1 MGRVFHVYYSPV
13 KTIFATSKPESMSR
27 KVRVRFAPSPTG
39 PLHMGGIRT
48 ALYNYLLAKQ
58 QGGDFILRIED
69 TDQNRYVPG
78 AEQYIIE
85 SLKWCGIEPNEGVG
99 FGDGPHAPY
108 RQSERKHLYRQYAD
122 KLIASGN
129 AYYAFDTAEDLAQ
142 MRQNLQA
149 QGVPNPAYNSVTR
162 QYMKNSLTL
171 SHDEVEKRLADGDP
185 YVIRFKMP
193 RNEEVKFHDEIRGW
207 VVFNTSQ
214 LDDKVL
220 FKSDGMPTYHLANV
234 ADDYM
239 MQITHVI
246 RGEEW
251 LSSAPLHVLLYRAL
265 GIEEVMPKFAHL
277 SLILKPDG
285 NGKLSKRDGDRLGFP
300 SFALNWTDPETKEIS
315 VGYRERGFFPE
326 AFINFLALLG
336 WNPGGDLEVMSKEEM
351 IKLFSLEKVHKAGA
365 RFDFE
370 KAKWFNHQYLKQ
382 KPEAELAEAI
392 KPQIEAKGYKYDA
405 AYVAEFCRLMKERAT
420 FLNDLLEQG
429 YYFFEDVK
437 TFDTETLKK
446 KYKKE
451 SRETFNKII
460 EVLSASS
467 DFTATGLEKVL
478 KEFIT
483 ANGLKIGEVMPVLRL
498 ALAGTMQG
506 PTVFDMMALLGKERA
521 IPRLLKSFNFFDSL

>member
-1 MGRVFHVYYSPV
+1 
-13 KTIFATSKPESMSR
+13 MSR

-78 AEQYIIE
+78 AEEYIIE

-108 RQSERKHLYRQYAD
+108 RQSERKHLYKEYAD
-122 KLIASGN
+122 KLIASGH
-129 AYYAFDTAEDLAQ
+129 AYYAFDTTEDLEQ
-142 MRQNLQA
+142 MRQNLTA

-171 SHDEVEKRLADGDP
+171 SHDEVEKRLSSGDP

-207 VVFNTSQ
+207 VAFNTSQ

-239 MQITHVI
+239 MKITHVI

-265 GIEEVMPKFAHL
+265 GIEDVMPSFSHL

-300 SFALNWTDPETKEIS
+300 SFALNWTDPESKETSI
-315 VGYRERGFFPE
+315 GYRERGFFPE

-336 WNPGGDLEVMSKEEM
+336 WNPGGDRELMTKDEM
-351 IKLFSLEKVHKAGA
+351 IQLFSLEKVHKAGA

-370 KAKWFNHQYLKQ
+370 KAKWFNHQYLKN
-382 KPEAELAEAI
+382 KPDAELAQAI
-392 KPQIEAKGYKYDA
+392 KGQIVAKGYQFEEA
-405 AYVAEFCRLMKERAT
+405 FATEFCRLMKERAV
-420 FLNDLLEQG
+420 FLNDLLEEG
-429 YYFFEDVK
+429 YYFFTDI
-437 TFDTETLKK
+437 TSYDTDTLKK
-446 KYKKE
+446 KYNKE
-451 SRETFNKII
+451 KRAVFNGVV
-460 EVLSASS
+460 EAVSATADFSS
-467 DFTATGLEKVL
+467 AGFEKAVKDYL
-478 KEFIT
+478 T
-483 ANGLKIGEVMPVLRL
+483 ANALKVGEVMPVLRL

-506 PTVFDMMALLGKERA
+506 PAVFDMMALLGKQKTVD
-521 IPRLLKSFNFFDSL
+521 RLNTSFNYFDSI

>member
-1 MGRVFHVYYSPV
+1 
-13 KTIFATSKPESMSR
+13 MSR

-69 TDQNRYVPG
+69 TDQNRFVPG

-85 SLKWCGIEPNEGVG
+85 TLKWCGIEPNEGIG

-108 RQSERKHLYRQYAD
+108 RQSERKSLYRKYAD
-122 KLIASGN
+122 QLIESGH
-129 AYYAFDTAEDLAQ
+129 AYYAFDTPEELEQ
-142 MRQNLQA
+142 MRANMTA
-149 QGVPNPAYNSVTR
+149 QGVPNPSYNSVIR

-171 SHDEVEKRLADGDP
+171 PHDEVERRLKNGDH

-193 RNEEVKFHDEIRGW
+193 RNEEVKFFDEIREW
-207 VVFNTSQ
+207 VTFNTSQ

-265 GIEEVMPKFAHL
+265 GIEDVMPKFAHL

-300 SFALNWTDPETKEIS
+300 SFALNWTDPESKETSI
-315 VGYRERGFFPE
+315 GYKERGFFPE
-326 AFINFLALLG
+326 AFINFLSLLG
-336 WNPGGDLEVMSKEEM
+336 WNPGGDKEVMSKDEM
-351 IKLFSLEKVHKAGA
+351 IQLFSLEKVHKAGA

-370 KAKWFNHQYLKQ
+370 KAKWFNHQYLKG
-382 KPEAELAEAI
+382 KSDAELANAI
-392 KPQIEAKGYKYDA
+392 KDKVVARGYQYDEAYA
-405 AYVAEFCRLMKERAT
+405 TEFCRLMKERAT
-420 FLNDLLEQG
+420 FINDLLELG
-429 YYFFEDVK
+429 YYFFEEIRTYDI
-437 TFDTETLKK
+437 ETIKK
-446 KYKKE
+446 KYSKE
-451 SRETFNKII
+451 NRGKFDGVIATLE
-460 EVLSASS
+460 SASEFKTL
-467 DFTATGLEKVL
+467 DLEKAV
-478 KEFIT
+478 KEYAV
-483 ANGLKIGEVMPVLRL
+483 ANGMKIGEVMPVLRL

-506 PTVFDMMALLGKERA
+506 PPVFDMMNLLGKEKT
-521 IPRLLKSFNFFDSL
+521 ILRLKKSFAYFDSI

>member
-1 MGRVFHVYYSPV
+1 
-13 KTIFATSKPESMSR
+13 MSR
-27 KVRVRFAPSPTG
+27 RVRVRFAPSPTG

-69 TDQNRYVPG
+69 TDQNRFVPG
-78 AEQYIIE
+78 AEAYIIE
-85 SLKWCGIEPNEGVG
+85 TLKWCGIEPNEGVG

-108 RQSERKHLYRQYAD
+108 RQSERKDLYRKFAD
-122 KLIASGN
+122 QLLESEH
-129 AYYAFDTAEDLAQ
+129 AYYAFDTAEELEQ
-142 MRQNLQA
+142 MRANMLA
-149 QGVPNPAYNSVTR
+149 QGVPNPSYNSVTR

-171 SHDEVEKRLADGDP
+171 PHDEVKKRLDNGEA

-193 RNEEVKFHDEIRGW
+193 RNEEVKFHDEIREW
-207 VVFNTSQ
+207 VSFNTSQ

-239 MQITHVI
+239 MEITHVI

-265 GIEEVMPKFAHL
+265 GIEHVMPKFAHL

-300 SFALNWTDPETKEIS
+300 SFALNWTDPESKETS
-315 VGYRERGFFPE
+315 KGYRERGFFPE

-336 WNPGGDLEVMSKEEM
+336 WNPGGDKEIMTKEEM
-351 IKLFSLEKVHKAGA
+351 TELFSFEKVHKAGA

-370 KAKWFNHQYLKQ
+370 KAKWFNHQYLKA
-382 KPEAELAEAI
+382 KSDVELAEAI
-392 KPQIEAKGYKYDA
+392 KPQFAEKGYTYEA
-405 AYVAEFCRLMKERAT
+405 GFVSEFCGLMKERAI
-420 FLNDLLEQG
+420 FINDLLEMG
-429 YYFFEDVK
+429 YYFFEDIK
-437 TFDTETLKK
+437 TYDNETIKK
-446 KYKKE
+446 KY
-451 SRETFNKII
+451 SRDSRSKFDNAI
-460 EVLSASS
+460 EVLNAVSEFNAVN
-467 DFTATGLEKVL
+467 LETTL
-478 KEFIT
+478 KEHAAT
-483 ANGLKIGEVMPVLRL
+483 AGIKTGELMPVFRL

-506 PTVFDMMALLGKERA
+506 PPVFSMMHLLGRERS
-521 IPRLLKSFNFFDSL
+521 ITRLKNSFNYFDSI

>member
-1 MGRVFHVYYSPV
+1 
-13 KTIFATSKPESMSR
+13 MSER

-48 ALYNYLLAKQ
+48 ALFNYLLAKQ

-69 TDQNRYVPG
+69 TDQNRFVPG

-108 RQSERKHLYRQYAD
+108 RQSERKQLYREFAD
-122 KLIASGN
+122 KLIASEN
-129 AYYAFDTAEDLAQ
+129 AYYAFDTAEELEQ
-142 MRQNLQA
+142 MRANMQA
-149 QGVPNPAYNSVTR
+149 QGTPNPAYNSVTR

-171 SHDEVEKRLADGDP
+171 SHDEVKKRLDNNEP

-193 RNEEVKFHDEIRGW
+193 RNEEVKFHDEIREW
-207 VVFNTSQ
+207 VTFNTSQ

-234 ADDYM
+234 ADDYL
-239 MQITHVI
+239 MQVTHVI

-265 GIEEVMPKFAHL
+265 GIENVMPKFAHL

-300 SFALNWTDPETKEIS
+300 SFALNWTDPESKETS
-315 VGYRERGFFPE
+315 TGYRERGFFPE

-336 WNPGGDLEVMSKEEM
+336 WNPGGDKEMMTKEEM
-351 IKLFSLEKVHKAGA
+351 IQLFSLEKVHKAGA

-370 KAKWFNHQYLKQ
+370 KAKWFNHQYLKA
-382 KPEAELAEAI
+382 KRDEELAMAI
-392 KPQIEAKGYKYDA
+392 KEQAIAKGYAFDLDFAK
-405 AYVAEFCRLMKERAT
+405 EFCRLMKERAT
-420 FLNDLLEQG
+420 FTNDLLEMG
-429 YYFFEDVK
+429 YYFFEEIK
-437 TFDTETLKK
+437 TYDTETIKK
-446 KYKKE
+446 KYVKAN
-451 SRETFNKII
+451 REKFNPVIDTIKG
-460 EVLSASS
+460 LSDCNIAS
-467 DFTATGLEKVL
+467 LEKAV
-478 KEFIT
+478 KDWIT
-483 ANGLKIGEVMPVLRL
+483 ASGMKTGEVMPVLRL

-506 PTVFDMMALLGKERA
+506 PPVFDMMNLLGKERSA
-521 IPRLLKSFNFFDSL
+521 ARLKKSLDYFDSL

>member
-1 MGRVFHVYYSPV
+1 
-13 KTIFATSKPESMSR
+13 
-27 KVRVRFAPSPTG
+27 
-39 PLHMGGIRT
+39 MGGIRT

-58 QGGDFILRIED
+58 LGGDFVLRIED

-78 AEQYIIE
+78 AEEYIIE
-85 SLKWCGIEPNEGVG
+85 SLKWCGIEPNEGIG

-108 RQSERKHLYRQYAD
+108 RQSERKELYRKYAD
-122 KLIASGN
+122 QLIASGH
-129 AYYAFDTAEDLAQ
+129 AYYAFDTTEELEQ
-142 MRQNLQA
+142 MRQNLTA

-171 SHDEVEKRLADGDP
+171 AHDEVEKRLQSGEP

-193 RNEEVKFHDEIRGW
+193 RNEDVKFHDEIRSW

-239 MQITHVI
+239 MEITHVI

-265 GIEEVMPKFAHL
+265 GIEHVMPKFAHL

-300 SFALNWTDPETKEIS
+300 SFALNWTDPSSKETSI
-315 VGYRERGFFPE
+315 GYRERGFFPD

-336 WNPGGDLEVMSKEEM
+336 WNPGGDKELMTKEEM

-370 KAKWFNHQYLKQ
+370 KAKWFNHQYLKNR
-382 KPEAELAEAI
+382 PDEELALAI
-392 KPQIEAKGYKYDA
+392 KHMVEAKGYTFDLTFTTG
-405 AYVAEFCRLMKERAT
+405 FCRLMKERAVY
-420 FLNDLLEQG
+420 LNDLLEQG
-429 YYFFEDVK
+429 YYFFVDIH
-437 TFDTETLKK
+437 TYDLDTLKK
-446 KYKKE
+446 KYNSEK
-451 SRETFNKII
+451 RGIFDKITAAI
-460 EVLSASS
+460 EATTDQTPTGFDHSVKEVL
-467 DFTATGLEKVL
+467 
-478 KEFIT
+478 T
-483 ANGLKIGEVMPVLRL
+483 ANGLKPGEVMPVLRL

-506 PTVFDMMALLGKERA
+506 PAVFDMIALLGKERTVA
-521 IPRLLKSFNFFDSL
+521 RLKKSFDYFDTVK

>member
-1 MGRVFHVYYSPV
+1 
-13 KTIFATSKPESMSR
+13 MSR
-27 KVRVRFAPSPTG
+27 RIRVRFAPSPTG

-78 AEQYIIE
+78 AEEYIIE
-85 SLKWCGIEPNEGVG
+85 SLKWCGIEPNEGIG

-108 RQSERKHLYRQYAD
+108 RQSERKHLYKDFAD
-122 KLIASGN
+122 KLIASGH
-129 AYYAFDTAEDLAQ
+129 AYYAFDTPEELEQ
-142 MRQNLQA
+142 MRANMQA

-171 SHDEVEKRLADGDP
+171 PHDETENRLKSGEP
-185 YVIRFKMP
+185 FVIRFMMP
-193 RNEEVKFHDEIRGW
+193 RNEEVKFHDEIRSW

-265 GIEEVMPKFAHL
+265 GIEDVMPKFAHL

-300 SFALNWTDPETKEIS
+300 SFALNWTDPSSGETS

-336 WNPGGDLEVMSKEEM
+336 WNPGGDIEVMSKEEL

-370 KAKWFNHQYLKQ
+370 KAKWFNQHYLKAM
-382 KPEAELAEAI
+382 PDAELAKAI
-392 KPQIEAKGYKYDA
+392 APQLKAKGYQFDD
-405 AYVAEFCRLMKERAT
+405 AYVGEFCHLMKERAT
-420 FLNDLLEQG
+420 FVNDLAEMG
-429 YYFFEDVK
+429 YYFFEDIK
-437 TFDTETLKK
+437 TFDTETVKK
-446 KYKKE
+446 KY
-451 SRETFNKII
+451 NKQLRPKLDAML
-460 EVLSASS
+460 EMLNNTS
-467 DFTATGLEKVL
+467 DFKTPVLEVNV
-478 KEFIT
+478 KEFAT
-483 ANGLKIGEVMPVLRL
+483 TNGVKTGELMPVLRL
-498 ALAGTMQG
+498 ALAGGMQG
-506 PTVFDMMALLGKERA
+506 PPVFDMMNLLGKERTLQ
-521 IPRLLKSFNFFDSL
+521 RLKKSFDYFDTI

>member
-1 MGRVFHVYYSPV
+1 
-13 KTIFATSKPESMSR
+13 MSR
-27 KVRVRFAPSPTG
+27 RVRVRFAPSPTG

-78 AEQYIIE
+78 AEEYIIN
-85 SLKWCGIEPNEGVG
+85 SLKWCGIEPNEGLG

-108 RQSERKHLYRQYAD
+108 RQSERKHLYRDFAD
-122 KLIASGN
+122 KLIANGH
-129 AYYAFDTAEDLAQ
+129 AYYAFDTAEELEQ
-142 MRQNLQA
+142 MRANMTA
-149 QGVPNPAYNSVTR
+149 QGVPNPSYNSVTR

-171 SHDEVEKRLADGDP
+171 PHDETDRRLTSGEP
-185 YVIRFKMP
+185 YVIRFLMP

-207 VVFNTSQ
+207 VTFNTSQ

-239 MQITHVI
+239 MEISHVI

-265 GIEEVMPKFAHL
+265 GIEDKMPLFAHL

-300 SFALNWTDPETKEIS
+300 SFALNWKDPASGETS

-336 WNPGGDLEVMSKEEM
+336 WNPGGDKEMMNKEEL
-351 IKLFSLEKVHKAGA
+351 IQLFSLEKVHKAGA

-370 KAKWFNHQYLKQ
+370 KAKWFNHQYLKA
-382 KPEAELAEAI
+382 KPDAELVTAI
-392 KPQIEAKGYKYDA
+392 QPQLAAKGYAFDE
-405 AYVAEFCRLMKERAT
+405 AYLTDFCRLMKERAT
-420 FLNDLLEQG
+420 YTGDLLEMG
-429 YYFFEDVK
+429 YYFFEDIK
-437 TFDTETLKK
+437 TYDTETIKK
-446 KYKKE
+446 KYNKE
-451 SRETFNKII
+451 NSPKLNKLVDI
-460 EVLSASS
+460 L
-467 DFTATGLEKVL
+467 
-478 KEFIT
+478 
-483 ANGLKIGEVMPVLRL
+483 NGLTEFKTLNLESTVKQFASDNSMKTGELMPVLRL

-506 PTVFDMMALLGKERA
+506 PPVFDMMNLLGKERSTT
-521 IPRLLKSFNFFDSL
+521 RLSKSIAYFDGL

>member
-1 MGRVFHVYYSPV
+1 
-13 KTIFATSKPESMSR
+13 MSER
-27 KVRVRFAPSPTG
+27 RVRVRFAPSPTG
-39 PLHMGGIRT
+39 PLHMGGVRT

-78 AEQYIIE
+78 AEDYIIN

-108 RQSERKHLYRQYAD
+108 RQSERKHLYKEFAD
-122 KLIASGN
+122 KLIASGD
-129 AYYAFDTAEDLAQ
+129 AYYAFDTAEELEA
-142 MRQNLQA
+142 MRANLQA

-162 QYMKNSLTL
+162 QYMKNSTSL
-171 SHDEVEKRLADGDP
+171 SEDEVKARMESGQP

-193 RNEEVKFHDEIRGW
+193 RNEEVKFYDEIREW

-234 ADDYM
+234 ADDYL

-300 SFALNWTDPETKEIS
+300 SFSLNWTDPESGETSI
-315 VGYRERGFFPE
+315 GYRERGFFPE
-326 AFINFLALLG
+326 AYINFLALLG
-336 WNPGGDLEVMSKEEM
+336 WNPGENRELMNKEEL
-351 IKLFSLEKVHKAGA
+351 IQLFSLEKVHKAGA
-365 RFDFE
+365 RFDYE
-370 KAKWFNHQYLKQ
+370 KAKWFNQQYLKA
-382 KPEAELAEAI
+382 KSDEELAAI
-392 KPQIEAKGYKYDA
+392 IQPQVEAKGYVFDKSFT
-405 AYVAEFCRLMKERAT
+405 AEFCRLMKERAT
-420 FLNDLLEQG
+420 FINDLLEQG
-429 YYFFEDVK
+429 YYFFEDIK
-437 TFDTETLKK
+437 DFDTDNIKK
-446 KYKKE
+446 RWNADKKNIVLELTSLLEANE
-451 SRETFNKII
+451 S
-460 EVLSASS
+460 
-467 DFTATGLEKVL
+467 FTAASLETVVKNFL
-478 KEFIT
+478 
-483 ANGLKIGEVMPVLRL
+483 ASNNLKIGEVMPLLRI

-506 PTVFDMMALLGKERA
+506 PPVFDMMQLLGKEKS
-521 IPRLLKSFNFFDSL
+521 ISRLRHSFDLFDGMLS

>member
-1 MGRVFHVYYSPV
+1 
-13 KTIFATSKPESMSR
+13 MSR

-39 PLHMGGIRT
+39 PLHLGGIRT

-58 QGGDFILRIED
+58 TGGDFILRIED
-69 TDQNRYVPG
+69 TDQNRFVPG
-78 AEQYIIE
+78 AEQYIID
-85 SLKWCGIEPNEGVG
+85 SLKWCGIEPNEGLG

-108 RQSERKHLYRQYAD
+108 RQSERKHLYKEFAD
-122 KLIASGN
+122 KLIANGN
-129 AYYAFDTAEDLAQ
+129 AYYAFDTTEELEQ
-142 MRQNLQA
+142 MRANMQA

-171 SHDEVEKRLADGDP
+171 PHDELERRLTTGDP

-193 RNEEVKFHDEIRGW
+193 RNEEVKFYDEIRDW

-234 ADDYM
+234 ADDYKM
-239 MQITHVI
+239 EITHVI

-265 GIEEVMPKFAHL
+265 GIEDVMPKFAHL

-300 SFALNWTDPETKEIS
+300 TFPLDWTDPETKETS
-315 VGYRERGFFPE
+315 TGYRERGFFPA

-336 WNPGGDLEVMSKEEM
+336 WNPGGDKEIMSKDELVQ
-351 IKLFSLEKVHKAGA
+351 LFSLEKVHKAGA

-370 KAKWFNHQYLKQ
+370 KAKWFNHQYLKGT
-382 KPEAELAEAI
+382 PDEELALSI
-392 KPQIEAKGYKYDA
+392 KHQVIAKGYEFDLP
-405 AYVAEFCRLMKERAT
+405 YVTEFCRLMKERAT
-420 FLNDLLEQG
+420 FIIDLLEMG
-429 YYFFEDVK
+429 YYFFEDIK
-437 TFDTETLKK
+437 SYDTETIKK

-451 SRETFNKII
+451 LRTKLDGLLEA
-460 EVLSASS
+460 LSGK
-467 DFTATGLEKVL
+467 DEFTAHDLEPAVKDYA
-478 KEFIT
+478 T
-483 ANGLKIGEVMPVLRL
+483 ANSIKTGELMPVLRL

-506 PTVFDMMALLGKERA
+506 PPVFDMMGLLGKQRSLT
-521 IPRLLKSFNFFDSL
+521 RLKKSFDYFDSL